1 MSASLDS
8 NSWWGSARVLDDV
21 HLHQGGRARERRASA
36 TMPMDHDV
44 RAPSIG
50 TVIAGTYRLDRVL
63 GTGAMASV
71 FAATHLRN
79 ANRVAIKILH
89 SDLTN
94 NVDVRIRFLREG
106 YAANSVRHAGTV
118 RVLDDGTTESGAAFF
133 VMELLEGETLEAL
146 WERRGRRIPPLEVA
160 ELMVQLLDIL
170 SAAHAKGI
178 VHRDIKPENL
188 FLELEG
194 TLRVLDFGVARVLEG
209 TLTETRAGS
218 VIGTLPYMAPEQ
230 MLGKCHEVDAR
241 SDLWSVGATAFTL
254 ISGRFVHD
262 AETPEEMMVFNG
274 SRQARSLAEVAPYVA
289 SEFVD
294 VVDRALRFDRTE
306 RWSSA
311 LAMRAAF
318 AEVCRRARGAGLAG
332 GASSSAS
339 KEAEISAELP
349 SHAHVDVVSADPPF
363 VPTLVSSGAPDL
375 RPVPVGLRPAPVT
388 AARGH
393 RGRWLATGGAVA
405 LILAGAVEARSALDR
420 RSSLPHSTVP
430 ASALAAPTVDAI
442 AAPGSVPAADNPV
455 QAAVATLVERGSEAG
470 PEAPMA
476 AVSRAA
482 PPAHVAAVASSPRT
496 EASAA
501 PSAADDCT
509 PPFVIL
515 PVTGKKQW
523 KRRCL

>member
-8 NSWWGSARVLDDV
+8 NSWSGSAGYLDGA
-21 HLHQGGRARERRASA
+21 HRRRRGASA
-36 TMPMDHDV
+36 TRPIDDDV

-63 GTGAMASV
+63 GTGATASV

-79 ANRVAIKILH
+79 ANRVAIKLLH
-89 SDLTN
+89 RDLTD
-94 NVDVRIRFLREG
+94 NVDVRNRFLREG

-146 WERRGRRIPPLEVA
+146 WERRGRQLPPLEVA
-160 ELMVQLLDIL
+160 DLMVMLLDIL

-188 FLELEG
+188 FVERDG

-218 VIGTLPYMAPEQ
+218 IIGTLPFMAPEQ
-230 MLGKCHEVDAR
+230 TLGKCHEVDAR

-254 ISGRFVHD
+254 VSGRYVHD

-274 SRQARSLAEVAPYVA
+274 SRQARSLGEIAPQVA

-306 RWSSA
+306 RWPSA

-318 AEVCRRARGAGLAG
+318 AEVCRRARRSGFG
-332 GASSSAS
+332 GGVSSSAAQ
-339 KEAEISAELP
+339 EGEVTAEPP
-349 SHAHVDVVSADPPF
+349 SPGHVDVVSIDPPF
-363 VPTLVSSGAPDL
+363 VPTLVSSGAPH
-375 RPVPVGLRPAPVT
+375 VRPAPLPG
-388 AARGH
+388 RGAPRH
-393 RGRWLATGGAVA
+393 RGRWWVTGCAVA
-405 LILAGAVEARSALDR
+405 LILAGAVEARSALAP
-420 RSSLPHSTVP
+420 RSLRPESMGPPS
-430 ASALAAPTVDAI
+430 ASAASVEGRAEPDAI
-442 AAPGSVPAADNPV
+442 AAPRSVRAADSPA
-455 QAAVATLVERGSEAG
+455 QAAIWTPVERGSEG
-470 PEAPMA
+470 SPQAPITA
-476 AVSRAA
+476 ITRTA
-482 PPAHVAAVASSPRT
+482 PARVAASPRPDT
-496 EASAA
+496 SAA
-501 PSAADDCT
+501 PAGSDDCT